1 MSHVAVIGLG
11 YVGLTTAVGL
21 ARLGHEVL
29 GYDIDQAR
37 IALLSTG
44 SSPIYEDGLEAELKS
59 ALEEGVLQF
68 TSDKST
74 LAGFFAEVIFVCV
87 STPQNDLGA
96 ADLSLVFLVIREIE
110 SFANPETLI
119 VIKSTVPVGT
129 GAKVLKVLGRSDLH
143 VASNPEFLREGT
155 ALRDFMEPDR
165 IVVGANSPTV
175 AQRVLDLYS
184 SIDSP
189 KLSTNLES
197 AELIKYASNAY
208 LAMRLTFANDLAEL
222 SEKSKAQ
229 VEDVL
234 LGMGLDSR
242 IGTSFLR
249 PGPGWGGSCFPKD
262 TRALISLAHDVGVD
276 LPIVS
281 AAVASNKLAFEKAVA
296 AISDLAGGSL
306 QDKTVAVWGIAF
318 KANTDD
324 VRDSPAL
331 HIMRLLV
338 KRGANVMAYDP
349 IAQAPSESGISQ
361 KATALEVVNGA
372 DVLAVLTEWTEFA
385 VVDPAEVLGV
395 MRSPAVFDA
404 RRILPQQWRATFS
417 SFRVIG
423 EAAG

>member
-1 MSHVAVIGLG
+1 MSRVAIMGLG

-21 ARLGHEVL
+21 ARLGHQVL
-29 GYDIDQAR
+29 GYDIDQGR

-59 ALEEGVLQF
+59 ALEKGVLHF
-68 TSDKST
+68 TGDKSK
-74 LAGFFAEVIFVCV
+74 LKDIEAELIFICV
-87 STPQNDLGA
+87 ATPQNSLGA
-96 ADLSLVFLVIREIE
+96 ADLSTVFSVNREIA
-110 SFANPETLI
+110 SFANPDTVI

-129 GAKVLKVLGRSDLH
+129 GAKSFTVLGRSDLH
-143 VASNPEFLREGT
+143 IASNPEFLREGT

-189 KLSTNLES
+189 KVSTNLES

-229 VEDVL
+229 VGDVL
-234 LGMGLDSR
+234 FGMGLDSR
-242 IGTSFLR
+242 IGASFLK

-276 LPIVS
+276 LPLVS
-281 AAVASNKLAFEKAVA
+281 AAVASNELAFLRAVA
-296 AISDLAGGSL
+296 TISNLAGGSL

-318 KANTDD
+318 KSNTDD
-324 VRDSPAL
+324 VRDSPAVQ
-331 HIMRLLV
+331 IMRLLV
-338 KRGANVMAYDP
+338 KQGANVMAYDP
-349 IAQAPSESGISQ
+349 VAQVPSEAGISQ
-361 KATALEVVNGA
+361 KTTALEAVMGA
-372 DVLAVLTEWTEFA
+372 DVLAVLTEWPDFA
-385 VVDPAEVLGV
+385 AVDPTEVLRV

-404 RRILPQQWRATFS
+404 RRILPEPWRATFS
-417 SFRVIG
+417 SFRALG
-423 EAAG
+423 ESA

>member
-1 MSHVAVIGLG
+1 MSHVAVVGLG

-21 ARLGHEVL
+21 RKLGHKVL
-29 GYDIDQAR
+29 GYDIDQER

-44 SSPIYEDGLEAELKS
+44 SSPIYEEGLEKELKS

-68 TSDKST
+68 TSDNSI
-74 LAGFFAEVIFVCV
+74 LAGFSAELIFVCV

-96 ADLSLVFLVIREIE
+96 ADLSTVFTVNQEIA
-110 SFANPETLI
+110 SFASPDTVI

-129 GAKVLKVLGRSDLH
+129 GAKALKSLGRSDLH

-165 IVVGANSPTV
+165 IVVGANSKAV

-189 KLSTNLES
+189 KVSTSLES

-208 LAMRLTFANDLAEL
+208 LAIRLTFANDLAEL
-222 SEKSKAQ
+222 SEKSKAK
-229 VEDVL
+229 VDDVL

-242 IGTSFLR
+242 IGTSFLK

-262 TRALISLAHDVGVD
+262 TRALISLAHDVGVN
-276 LPIVS
+276 LPLVS
-281 AAVASNKLAFEKAVA
+281 AAVASNELAFERAVA

-306 QDKTVAVWGIAF
+306 KDKRVAVWGIAF

-324 VRDSPAL
+324 VRESPAL

-349 IAQAPSESGISQ
+349 IAQAPLEAGISQ
-361 KATALEVVNGA
+361 KTAALEAVNGA
-372 DVLAVLTEWTEFA
+372 DVLAVLTDWPDFA
-385 VVDPAEVLGV
+385 AVDPAEVLRV
-395 MRSPAVFDA
+395 MRSPAVFDS
-404 RRILPQQWRATFS
+404 RRILPESWRGTFS
-417 SFRVIG
+417 SFRVLG
-423 EAAG
+423 DPAS